1 MMKMF
6 LSKLM
11 PMDDA
16 QKIINTCL
24 KTIEIE
30 EIPLEEAYQRV
41 NAQEI
46 TSTLN
51 SPPFD
56 RSAMDG
62 YAIQAE
68 DSFGHSPTNP
78 FQLRVVDHIGA
89 GQKSDLKLKSGEAIT
104 IATGAPIPAGANAV
118 VMTEYTH
125 EEGDIIAVETSLAPG
140 ENVSPAGEDFNKGD
154 IVLEKGRLLGPAEL
168 AIIASAGFDRV
179 SVYKK
184 PRIAVLVTGS
194 ELVMP
199 KNELEGAEVINSN
212 HFTIKSMVES
222 CLAVPE
228 MFHSIDNA
236 ELVEELFEKLLREY
250 DALITTGGTA
260 ISKGDVVV
268 DVAQKLGEV
277 HVHGVSLRPGKPF
290 GFAQVQE
297 KPVFMLSG
305 FPVAAMV
312 QFDVFARDA
321 LLRMQ
326 GLQRNPLLVHKK
338 AARKIP
344 STLGRTDY
352 IRARIEGEMV
362 HPLKIKGSGI
372 IRSMVE
378 SDSYIIIPENLEG
391 IEEGDQCQILPYH
404 SLKT

>member
-1 MMKMF
+1 
-6 LSKLM
+6 M

-16 QKIINTCL
+16 QKIINTF
-24 KTIEIE
+24 TGSMDVE
-30 EIPLEEAYQRV
+30 EILLEEAYQRV
-41 NAQEI
+41 NAQEVI
-46 TSTLN
+46 STLN

-62 YAIQAE
+62 YALLAE
-68 DSFGHSPTNP
+68 DSFGHSETSP
-78 FQLRVVDHIGA
+78 FQLKVVDRIGA
-89 GQKSDLKLKSGEAIT
+89 GQKSDLKLKSGEAIK
-104 IATGAPIPAGANAV
+104 ISTGAPIPSGANAV
-118 VMTEYTH
+118 VMEEFTH
-125 EEGDIIAVETSLAPG
+125 EEGDIIHVETSLTPG

-154 IVLEKGRLLGPAEL
+154 AVLEKGKLLGPAEL
-168 AIIASAGFDRV
+168 AIIASAGFDHV

-184 PRIAVLVTGS
+184 PRIAVLITGS

-228 MFHSIDNA
+228 MFHSIDDA
-236 ELVEELFEKLLREY
+236 QLVEELFNELLEEY

-290 GFAQVQE
+290 GFAQVQG

-312 QFDVFARDA
+312 QFDVFAREA
-321 LLRMQ
+321 LLKMQ
-326 GLQRNPLLVHKK
+326 GFKRTPLLVHKK
-338 AARKIP
+338 ASRKIA

-352 IRARIEGEMV
+352 IRARMEGEMV
-362 HPLKIKGSGI
+362 RPLKIKGSGI

-404 SLKT
+404 SLKA

>member
-1 MMKMF
+1 MF

-11 PMDDA
+11 APYEA
-16 QKIINTCL
+16 QKLINSCL
-24 KTIEIE
+24 KQGKIE
-30 EIPLEEAYQRV
+30 EIPLEEANQRV
-41 NAQEI
+41 IAQEI
-46 TSTLN
+46 TSALD

-62 YAIQAE
+62 YAIVAE
-68 DSFGHSPTNP
+68 DSFGHSENNP
-78 FQLRVVDHIGA
+78 FQLKLVDNILA
-89 GQKSDLKLKSGEAIT
+89 GQRSGHELKPGEAIK

-118 VMTEYTH
+118 VMEEYTH
-125 EEGDIIAVETSLAPG
+125 EKDDTITVETSVVPG
-140 ENVSPAGEDFNKGD
+140 ENISPAGEDFKQGEV
-154 IVLEKGRLLGPAEL
+154 VLKKGRLLGPTEL
-168 AIIASAGFDRV
+168 ALIASAGYDRV
-179 SVYKK
+179 KVFKK
-184 PRIAVLVTGS
+184 PKIGVIITGS

-199 KNELEGAEVINSN
+199 KNDIEGAEVINSN
-212 HFTIKSMVES
+212 HFTIKAMVES
-222 CLAVPE
+222 CLATPE

-236 ELVEELFEKLLREY
+236 QQVENLFMDILNKY

-277 HVHGVSLRPGKPF
+277 SIHGVSLRPGKPF
-290 GFAQVQE
+290 GFAQIQG

-312 QFDVFARDA
+312 QFDVFVREAI
-321 LLRMQ
+321 LKMQ
-326 GLQRNPLLVHKK
+326 GLSRDLLVIRKK

-352 IRARIEGEMV
+352 IRAKIEGPLV
-362 HPLKIKGSGI
+362 HPLKTKGSGI
-372 IRSMVE
+372 IKSMVD

-391 IEEGDQCQILPYH
+391 IEEGEECQVLPYH
-404 SLKT
+404 SLKA